1 MADLDL
7 MKNDYDGDKNLSRIK
22 KTINEET
29 NAGAI
34 RVGLQLDCKVLV
46 NIYQKRL
53 FVGTHFLVCS
63 FSRNDS
69 YA

>member
-29 NAGAI
+29 NAGA
-34 RVGLQLDCKVLV
+34 Q
-46 NIYQKRL
+46 
-53 FVGTHFLVCS
+53 
-63 FSRNDS
+63 
-69 YA
+69 

>member
-29 NAGAI
+29 NAG
-34 RVGLQLDCKVLV
+34 D
-46 NIYQKRL
+46 
-53 FVGTHFLVCS
+53 H
-63 FSRNDS
+63 
-69 YA
+69 

>member
-29 NAGAI
+29 NAGA
-34 RVGLQLDCKVLV
+34 
-46 NIYQKRL
+46 
-53 FVGTHFLVCS
+53 H
-63 FSRNDS
+63 
-69 YA
+69 